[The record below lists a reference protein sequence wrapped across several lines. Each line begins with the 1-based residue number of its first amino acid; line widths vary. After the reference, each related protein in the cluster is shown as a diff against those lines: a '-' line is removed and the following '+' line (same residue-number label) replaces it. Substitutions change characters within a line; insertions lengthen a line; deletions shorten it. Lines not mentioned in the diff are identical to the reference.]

1 MEEEKKNKKETTDES
16 VKKGSKLTI
25 KIGGRCYP
33 CYATMG
39 AALRFKGRTFV
50 EVNDIRLDSIS
61 EMLTY
66 LWCCVKS
73 ACNREGMDFDMD
85 LQDFADALS
94 PEEMTEWADSVVAT
108 AESSE
113 AEAEDGKKK

>member
-16 VKKGSKLTI
+16 VKKNPKLTI

-39 AALRFKGRTFV
+39 AALRFKDRMGR
-50 EVNDIRLDSIS
+50 EANDMRLDSIS

-94 PEEMTEWADSVVAT
+94 PEEMTEWADSVAAT

>member
-1 MEEEKKNKKETTDES
+1 MEEEKKNKKETTENTS
-16 VKKGSKLTI
+16 TKLTI
-25 KIGGRCYP
+25 KIGDCHYP

-39 AALRFKGRTFV
+39 AALRFKDRMGR
-50 EVNDIRLDSIS
+50 EANDIRLDSIS

-73 ACNREGMDFDMD
+73 ACNREGMDFDME

-94 PEEMTEWADSVVAT
+94 PEEMTEWADSVAAT

>member
-1 MEEEKKNKKETTDES
+1 MEEEKKNRKETTGES
-16 VKKGSKLTI
+16 VRKNPKLTI
-25 KIGGRCYP
+25 KIGDRCYP

-39 AALRFKGRTFV
+39 AALRFKDRTGV
-50 EVNDIRLDSIS
+50 EVNDIRLDSTS

-73 ACNREGMDFDMD
+73 ACNREGMDFDME

-94 PEEMTEWADSVVAT
+94 PEEMTEWADSVAAT

>member
-25 KIGGRCYP
+25 KIGDCHYP

-39 AALRFKGRTFV
+39 AALRFKDRMGR
-50 EVNDIRLDSIS
+50 EVNDMRLDSIS

-94 PEEMTEWADSVVAT
+94 PEEMTEWADSVAAT